1 MKLVETNATHATRTR
16 AGRSGLDVLE
26 QLRVVVRIAGAHSA
40 HLERS
45 TGIPGTQLWALHEV
59 GTADGLRVGE
69 LAQRLRLHQTTVSN
83 LLNRLESRG
92 LVRKG
97 RSPNDQ
103 RVVHLHLTSAGRK
116 ALKNAPG
123 PARGLLPN
131 VLDGLSPSQ
140 LRKVH
145 DGLAVLVD
153 HMGGLDPVHA
163 GKPMPFNE

>member
-1 MKLVETNATHATRTR
+1 MKPDASSPVRST
-16 AGRSGLDVLE
+16 RSGLDVLE
-26 QLRVVVRIAGAHSA
+26 QLRVVVRLAGAYSA
-40 HLERS
+40 RLERS
-45 TGIPGTQLWALHEV
+45 TGIPGAQLWALHEI
-59 GTADGLRVGE
+59 GSADGLTVGE
-69 LAQRLRLHQTTVSN
+69 LARRQRLHQTTVSN

-97 RSPNDQ
+97 RAAGDR
-103 RVVHLHLTSAGRK
+103 RVVQLHLTSSGRK

-123 PARGLLPN
+123 PARGLLPD

-145 DGLAVLVD
+145 DGLAVLVER
-153 HMGGLDPVHA
+153 MGGLDPALA

>member
-1 MKLVETNATHATRTR
+1 MKPHAARTPRRATR
-16 AGRSGLDVLE
+16 SSLDVLE

-40 HLERS
+40 HLERA
-45 TGIPGTQLWALHEV
+45 TGIPGAQMWALHEV
-59 GTADGLRVGE
+59 GTRDGMRVGE

-97 RSPNDQ
+97 RSPDDQ

-123 PARGLLPN
+123 PPRGLLPN

-145 DGLAVLVD
+145 DGLAVLVER
-153 HMGGLDPVHA
+153 MGGLDPALA

>member
-1 MKLVETNATHATRTR
+1 MKLNATRTR
-16 AGRSGLDVLE
+16 SGRSGLDVLE

-40 HLERS
+40 RVERS
-45 TGIPGTQLWALHEV
+45 TGIPGAQLWALHEV
-59 GTADGLRVGE
+59 GSADGLRVGE

-92 LVRKG
+92 LLRKG
-97 RSPNDQ
+97 RSPSDQ

-123 PARGLLPN
+123 PPRGLLPN

-145 DGLAVLVD
+145 EGLAVLVD
-153 HMGGLDPVHA
+153 HMGGLDPALA

>member
-1 MKLVETNATHATRTR
+1 MKAVVARSR
-16 AGRSGLDVLE
+16 ALRSGLDVLE

-40 HLERS
+40 RLERS

-103 RVVHLHLTSAGRK
+103 RVVQLHLTPAGRK

-123 PARGLLPN
+123 QPRGLLPN

-153 HMGGLDPVHA
+153 HMGGLDPALA

>member
-1 MKLVETNATHATRTR
+1 MKLIATHATHATRSHS
-16 AGRSGLDVLE
+16 GRNALDVLE

-40 HLERS
+40 RVERS

-92 LVRKG
+92 LLRKG
-97 RSPNDQ
+97 RSPSDQ

-116 ALKNAPG
+116 VLKNAPG
-123 PARGLLPN
+123 PTRGLLPN

-153 HMGGLDPVHA
+153 HMGGLDPAHA

>member
-1 MKLVETNATHATRTR
+1 M
-16 AGRSGLDVLE
+16 
-26 QLRVVVRIAGAHSA
+26 
-40 HLERS
+40 
-45 TGIPGTQLWALHEV
+45 WALHEV
-59 GTADGLRVGE
+59 GSRDGMRVGE

-92 LVRKG
+92 LLRKG
-97 RSPNDQ
+97 RSPEDQ

-116 ALKNAPG
+116 VLKNAPG
-123 PARGLLPN
+123 PPRGLLPN

-145 DGLAVLVD
+145 DGLAVLVER
-153 HMGGLDPVHA
+153 MGGLDPALA

>member
-1 MKLVETNATHATRTR
+1 MKPPAA
-16 AGRSGLDVLE
+16 RSSHSLDVIE
-26 QLRVVVRIAGAHSA
+26 QLRVVLRIASVHSTRLEQATGVPGA
-40 HLERS
+40 
-45 TGIPGTQLWALHEV
+45 QLWALHEI
-59 GTADGLRVGE
+59 GSTDGLRVGE

-92 LVRKG
+92 FVRKG
-97 RSPNDQ
+97 RSVDDQ
-103 RVVHLHLTSAGRK
+103 RVVHVHLTTAGRRL
-116 ALKNAPG
+116 LKSAPG

-145 DGLAVLVD
+145 DGLAVLVER
-153 HMGGLDPVHA
+153 MGGLDPALA

>member
-1 MKLVETNATHATRTR
+1 MKPIATRTR

-40 HLERS
+40 RLERS

-59 GTADGLRVGE
+59 GTVDGLRVGE

-97 RSPNDQ
+97 RSPSDQ

-123 PARGLLPN
+123 PPRGLLPN